1 MLGSRICRFSRQEKE
16 RERDAL
22 IKDQVNMHFKVKS
35 MLLSRSIRRCK
46 GLMRKCYTKL
56 YINVY
61 TLLKAAFTVH
71 TPSNDMVRVGAVVA
85 AAAQNH
91 HLHERR
97 IRQNHQQHDYGSIN
111 QPATT
116 LTASEPSD
124 GSELAFDDEESL
136 LDDDDDYDAPPFPSY
151 SAFKAAHLLVDMPMT
166 LIILIA
172 FGLLSAF
179 GWPSADMIGLHWSA
193 IGLGAVTWIASE
205 AIRRR
210 LFRFAS
216 SSAAWAAPNSRTTA
230 ILQSTSFLLLLH
242 TTIQESLRLFAIYI
256 SVKGPPELVHTHGL
270 PRPHAIP
277 PKGFFTAFDL
287 ALGFAAAE
295 TIWRTCELL
304 GNISLYR
311 GEQALLSCY
320 SPAY

>member
-1 MLGSRICRFSRQEKE
+1 
-16 RERDAL
+16 
-22 IKDQVNMHFKVKS
+22 
-35 MLLSRSIRRCK
+35 
-46 GLMRKCYTKL
+46 
-56 YINVY
+56 
-61 TLLKAAFTVH
+61 
-71 TPSNDMVRVGAVVA
+71 MVRVGAVA

-97 IRQNHQQHDYGSIN
+97 IRQNHYGSIT
-111 QPATT
+111 QIHQAAAP
-116 LTASEPSD
+116 ASEPTD
-124 GSELAFDDEESL
+124 GSDLGS
-136 LDDDDDYDAPPFPSY
+136 LDDDDDDDDDDAPPFPSY

-193 IGLGAVTWIASE
+193 IGLGAVTWTASE

-216 SSAAWAAPNSRTTA
+216 SSASWAAPTSRITA
-230 ILQSTSFLLLLH
+230 ILHSTPLLLLIH
-242 TTIQESLRLFAIYI
+242 TTIQESLRLFAIYV
-256 SVKGPPELVHTHGL
+256 SVRGPPELVHAHGL

-311 GEQALLSCY
+311 G
-320 SPAY
+320 